1 MIWFVGEMC
10 LWMSMQI
17 DKLRSEKQKEE
28 NASNKARKDL
38 EKAKAEEQAKME
50 EMK

>member
-1 MIWFVGEMC
+1 
-10 LWMSMQI
+10 MSMQI